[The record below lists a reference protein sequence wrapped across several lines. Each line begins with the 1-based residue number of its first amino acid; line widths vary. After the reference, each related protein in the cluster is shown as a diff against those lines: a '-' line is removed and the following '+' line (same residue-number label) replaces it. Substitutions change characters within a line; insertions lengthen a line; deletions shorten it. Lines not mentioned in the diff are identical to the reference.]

1 MKFKFF
7 MSVFIV
13 VFFASCSLFSTP
25 KPRKNQQI
33 GRVIQSD
40 LEQEKVGF
48 SGVDSSNLSLAKNI
62 DSYIGTRVGGDC
74 SGFVSVINKNFN
86 NIYFDPRKLPKF
98 FGGIGTKSQAIYNYF
113 AAKGKISFNEPRV
126 GDLIFFSNTT
136 HKTRHKKA
144 VNAITHVGIVR
155 EIYAAG
161 HVRFVHF
168 ASGRDMSDYMN
179 LNRPNVHKDGKRIEN
194 SYISRCKMAVHCLAS
209 NKFAG
214 YGKMR

>member
-86 NIYFDPRKLPKF
+86 NIYFDPKKLPKF

-113 AAKGKISFNEPRV
+113 AAQGKISFDTP
-126 GDLIFFSNTT
+126 
-136 HKTRHKKA
+136 
-144 VNAITHVGIVR
+144 
-155 EIYAAG
+155 
-161 HVRFVHF
+161 
-168 ASGRDMSDYMN
+168 
-179 LNRPNVHKDGKRIEN
+179 
-194 SYISRCKMAVHCLAS
+194 
-209 NKFAG
+209 
-214 YGKMR
+214 